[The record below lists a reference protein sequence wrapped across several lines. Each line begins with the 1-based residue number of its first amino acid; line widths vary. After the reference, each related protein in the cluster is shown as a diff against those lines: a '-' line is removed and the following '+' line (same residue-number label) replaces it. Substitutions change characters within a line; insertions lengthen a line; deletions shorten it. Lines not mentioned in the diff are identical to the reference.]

1 VRSEKLKV
9 EEVKQRCPPD
19 VRERMPTLTR
29 PWQGSSEDSGLVS
42 GRAPAEAALDQ
53 VKVFL
58 SFVPF
63 QNPDRNTHRSR
74 LNSAEERR
82 AAFAQGDGVTGQ
94 GAGGGE
100 MVRSDW

>member
-1 VRSEKLKV
+1 
-9 EEVKQRCPPD
+9 
-19 VRERMPTLTR
+19 MPTLTR

-74 LNSAEERR
+74 LNSARGAQSRLRARR
-82 AAFAQGDGVTGQ
+82 RRDRARS
-94 GAGGGE
+94 GGRGNGKKWL
-100 MVRSDW
+100 V